1 MTKKFSPDD
10 PNRPRNVIKRQRR
23 EQREQHKRLMRQKE
37 EAKNNPDT
45 EPAPKEKQKIF
56 HADHVKDVKD
66 YIKRLNKKIKL
77 PFTVDTLRKGKV
89 SDVLV
94 INIDGRVRE
103 LFPDI
108 PPKHKILCHGKVA
121 RVITSGMCVFAKITQ
136 HERIDAE
143 TGREW
148 IDGSWTIAPCS
159 PAMLNGTTVQHVR
172 RRKWFF
178 LHRYWY
184 EISFD
189 GRVQPASLFYDY
201 DIDPTTTK
209 QRFYVTHEYI
219 KVRNSNVENDYFRFW
234 KNKTNSK

>member
-1 MTKKFSPDD
+1 MVKKFSPED
-10 PNRPRNVIKRQRR
+10 PNRPRNVIKRQKR
-23 EQREQHKRLMRQKE
+23 EQREQHKRLMKQKE
-37 EAKNNPDT
+37 EAMNKPDT
-45 EPAPKEKQKIF
+45 EPAKDSQKTF
-56 HADHVKDVKD
+56 HASHVKEVKD

-77 PFTVDTLRKGKV
+77 PFAVDTLRKGKV

-94 INIDGRVRE
+94 INIDGRARE
-103 LFPDI
+103 ILPDV
-108 PPKHKILCHGKVA
+108 PAKHKILCHGNVA

-143 TGREW
+143 NGREW

-178 LHRYWY
+178 LHKYWY

-201 DIDPTTTK
+201 DVDPLTPK
-209 QRFYVTHEYI
+209 RRFYVTHEYI
-219 KVRNSNVENDYFRFW
+219 QVRNSNVENDYFRFW
-234 KNKTNSK
+234 KNKIHIK